1 MVAMNRRRPPQ
12 PAHAKTSME
21 KILLI
26 RSAHAHAC
34 CGRLGARGEGDGAGG
49 RTALCG
55 CADPDAG
62 GSVSGDGA
70 GDAALGGVAGPH
82 AMGGGT
88 GGASG
93 ADAVDSG
100 AGDATT
106 AGSSDPRGRR
116 RALGASRPW

>member
-1 MVAMNRRRPPQ
+1 MVAMNRRRPPH
-12 PAHAKTSME
+12 PAHARTSME
-21 KILLI
+21 KTLLI

-34 CGRLGARGEGDGAGG
+34 CGRLGARGKGDGAG

-55 CADPDAG
+55 YADSDGG
-62 GSVSGDGA
+62 GSGSGDGA
-70 GDAALGGVAGPH
+70 RDAALGGVAGPD
-82 AMGGGT
+82 AMGDGT

-93 ADAVDSG
+93 ADVVDSG

-106 AGSSDPRGRR
+106 AGSDDSRGRR